1 MNTPRFANVKSILG
15 AKKKRVDTVALD
27 SLGLDVAPRIIIK
40 EVYSPKERAGGVI
53 VADVDEL
60 IHKLRNEAKVL

>member
-1 MNTPRFANVKSILG
+1 MKSILG